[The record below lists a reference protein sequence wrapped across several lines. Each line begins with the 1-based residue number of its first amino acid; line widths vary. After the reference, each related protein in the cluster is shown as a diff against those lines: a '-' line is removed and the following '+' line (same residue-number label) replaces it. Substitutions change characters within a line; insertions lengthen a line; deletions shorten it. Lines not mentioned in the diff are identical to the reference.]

1 MRYTDAR
8 GLDALASAYVRGTL
22 EGGARRRF
30 ERLQHDRTDVRSL
43 VAQWEQRLG
52 QLALAVPVRRPSVD
66 LWPAIAARTRP
77 AAAREAPA
85 SRWTGWLRPTGFGLG
100 GIVAGVV
107 AASALFLS
115 APGIFISSDQLA
127 MRSGERLPQSY
138 VGVLADAQGQGQLLV
153 SSLRHGKTLT
163 LKVLGAAP
171 IAPALASDE
180 RLVLWALPADG
191 APFAMG
197 VVPTGGTQMSAL
209 PDTSEKLLSKVSR
222 LIVTRE
228 RGATPSAP
236 SSDVVWSGSCAK
248 LW

>member
-8 GLDALASAYVRGTL
+8 LLDALASAYVLGTL

-115 APGIFISSDQLA
+115 APGIFISSETTSQA
-127 MRSGERLPQSY
+127 RLMTRN
-138 VGVLADAQGQGQLLV
+138 
-153 SSLRHGKTLT
+153 SSNALCDRRRM
-163 LKVLGAAP
+163 P
-171 IAPALASDE
+171 I
-180 RLVLWALPADG
+180 R
-191 APFAMG
+191 
-197 VVPTGGTQMSAL
+197 PT
-209 PDTSEKLLSKVSR
+209 R
-222 LIVTRE
+222 RE
-228 RGATPSAP
+228 FR
-236 SSDVVWSGSCAK
+236 
-248 LW
+248 